1 VVRTDGKRSD
11 REVIEVKRKETK
23 ISRRRIVALL
33 LVGSALALTACSSSK
48 SSDTST
54 GSVAA
59 ADTTAAAAA
68 TDTTAAAATDTTAAA
83 ATDTTA
89 AAAAAAPAALP
100 QKVKSAGKLVVCSD
114 ASYAPMEFFDKDG
127 KTVVGVDADLAAAIA
142 KQLGVTADVQN
153 AGFDSIIPS
162 LGTRCDM
169 GISSFGDTKKR
180 EDVVDFVTYAKAGT
194 SFIVA
199 KGQNADITSL
209 DAICGKAIGVEKGT
223 TQLDDATAQSK
234 KCTDGG
240 AKAVDIQAFP
250 DFNGA
255 TLALTSGRVAAV
267 MGDTPV
273 TAYLA
278 QQSNGAIE
286 SIGDAYGSVPWGIAL
301 PKSADYAGLSAA
313 VQGAL
318 KSLDA
323 SGGYDKILAK
333 WGVSAIADKAFA
345 INGAIN

>member
-1 VVRTDGKRSD
+1 MKLN
-11 REVIEVKRKETK
+11 
-23 ISRRRIVALL
+23 IVNRVNRAGLAV
-33 LVGSALALTACSSSK
+33 LVGSAIALSACSSSK
-48 SSDTST
+48 SSDT
-54 GSVAA
+54 
-59 ADTTAAAAA
+59 TTAGAE
-68 TDTTAAAATDTTAAA
+68 TTAAAATDTTAAA

-89 AAAAAAPAALP
+89 TDTTAGAASDTAAAATESTAAAAPAALP
-100 QKVKSAGKLVVCSD
+100 EKLKSAGKLVVCSD

-169 GISSFGDTKKR
+169 GISSFGDTKQR
-180 EDVVDFVTYAKAGT
+180 EEVVDFVTYAKAGT

-199 KGQNADITSL
+199 KGQNADITGL
-209 DAICGKAIGVEKGT
+209 DAICGKSIGVEKGT

-234 KCTDGG
+234 KCTDAGS
-240 AKAVDIQAFP
+240 KAVDIQAFP

-255 TLALTSGRVAAV
+255 TLALTSSRVAAV

-301 PKSADYAGLSAA
+301 PKSAEYAGLSAA

-318 KSLDA
+318 KALDA
-323 SGGYDKILAK
+323 SGEYDKILAK
-333 WGVSAIADKAFA
+333 WGVSSIADKAFA
-345 INGAIN
+345 INGAIS